1 MSSQFCDR
9 IAKIRSERVCCS
21 PRGEYF
27 YLRQLMFDRGKYAG
41 TRRARTRTQ
50 SSPSISAANCAADSR
65 ITPSSTRGQRNLL
78 PSSLLANRHRP
89 VPSQKISFTLSA
101 RFARKQKITPEKR
114 VGLQLLFHQRRKPV
128 HPFAEV
134 HRLRRHQDPER
145 TRRNQHPAAHAPAR
159 RTARKIASTSR
170 VLAPPGTRTWT
181 APHRCQRKGP
191 ALSGGTHGAE
201 VMRWEESA
209 SAREGEKQS
218 NAHNSATRSAKA
230 PAQRLGW

>member
-1 MSSQFCDR
+1 MAFNANARSASTSSGRESADR
-9 IAKIRSERVCCS
+9 FTRQAQHIT
-21 PRGEYF
+21 GD
-27 YLRQLMFDRGKYAG
+27 LREPNWRLIHFTAG
-41 TRRARTRTQ
+41 YCTASGAVTRRARTRIQ

-114 VGLQLLFHQRRKPV
+114 VGLQLLFRQRRKPV

-159 RTARKIASTSR
+159 RT
-170 VLAPPGTRTWT
+170 
-181 APHRCQRKGP
+181 
-191 ALSGGTHGAE
+191 
-201 VMRWEESA
+201 
-209 SAREGEKQS
+209 
-218 NAHNSATRSAKA
+218 
-230 PAQRLGW
+230 